1 MAKGRYEEWLTDDNL
16 LRIEGWKR
24 NGLSNEQ
31 IAHNMG
37 ISLTTLK
44 DWKNKYP
51 PILSALKKGKE
62 VVDLEVENALLKSAL
77 GHTVK
82 IKKPIK
88 IRTEK
93 QLKDKGKIVEEHIEY
108 IEEETYIPPS
118 NVAQI
123 FWLKNRKPEMWR
135 DKPVEQQADTQEKH
149 NAIIEAIKELK
160 HD

>member
-1 MAKGRYEEWLTDDNL
+1 MAKGRYEEWLIDDNL

-24 NGLSNEQ
+24 NGLSDEQ

-51 PILSALKKGKE
+51 PILSALKRGKE
-62 VVDLEVENALLKSAL
+62 VVDLEVENALFKSAM
-77 GHTVK
+77 GYEYEETIQEK
-82 IKKPIK
+82 NGDKKIIKKFK
-88 IRTEK
+88 K
-93 QLKDKGKIVEEHIEY
+93 Y
-108 IEEETYIPPS
+108 MPP
-118 NVAQI
+118 NVTAQI

-135 DKPVEQQADTQEKH
+135 DKPIEQQADTQEKH